1 MSEVDIPIPY
11 TKVPTRS
18 RMRFLPN
25 LVAGN
30 MAAMVHFES
39 QVFTMM
45 GKSDP
50 NYGGGSWDF
59 IEFENGAKAMVLSG
73 DYDRKVEVIEQPN
86 YYSGTMSQFALSVAI
101 SLCVSSRLSFVTR
114 GQTQKNLVEN
124 YHKLREVAGNLPDG
138 VEIFGY
144 ID

>member
-1 MSEVDIPIPY
+1 MLLETPIPF
-11 TKVPTRS
+11 KLVPNRS
-18 RMRFLPN
+18 RMRFLPT
-25 LVAGN
+25 LVAGH
-30 MAAMVHFES
+30 MAAMLNFES

-50 NYGGGSWDF
+50 NYSGGSWDF
-59 IEFENGAKAMVLSG
+59 IEFENGAKAMVLAG
-73 DYDRKVEVIEQPN
+73 DYDRQIGVIEQPN